1 MLVVGSD
8 ATDSRLGRDF
18 CNESSGEVFTE
29 VFCVSADG
37 GFDDR
42 FVESSSVGSVRDSL
56 FMLRRD
62 FGLVDGGR
70 NGKKSASDIAEE
82 AAEVEAE
89 LSPTAWAI

>member
-8 ATDSRLGRDF
+8 ATDNRLGRNF
-18 CNESSGEVFTE
+18 CSMSSGDVFIE
-29 VFCVSADG
+29 VFCVPADV
-37 GFDDR
+37 GFDAK
-42 FVESSSVGSVRDSL
+42 FAESSVGSVRESL
-56 FMLRRD
+56 FMLRKD

-70 NGKKSASDIAEE
+70 IGKKSASDIAEE